1 MPGGTVH
8 AAHHGRVRN
17 HFSRAGP
24 RARPRTPIMH
34 TGNDRAPPQ
43 YSPPSSLVCSVA
55 LPSMSLP
62 AAPPTV
68 DAFPGRPLPEPEPEQ
83 DPAQEPVADEDS
95 EGPTMAYDGLMEKG
109 ESESEPDPETEELL
123 RQYEAELD
131 EEPEDEEPEDE
142 EGAALQRTDSA
153 SLVAQAE
160 QLIKVSSKRLAQLQE
175 MAVEA
180 LMEALPTPPGLDEE
194 GQQHQ
199 QVHPPPFP
207 NQSGPAL
214 LSLDAVSH
222 SMLAFSCAGEREGG
236 GRGAEAGRGR
246 GGRQQ
251 VGAAAAANGVA
262 QDARARGRRAAR
274 PPTLQGGA
282 GATGAR
288 AVAAAQDDE
297 LTT

>member
-1 MPGGTVH
+1 MPGSTVQ
-8 AAHHGRVRN
+8 AAHHSRVRD

-24 RARPRTPIMH
+24 RARPRTPIMD

-83 DPAQEPVADEDS
+83 DPAQEPEPVADEDS
-95 EGPTMAYDGLMEKG
+95 EGPTMAYDGVRS
-109 ESESEPDPETEELL
+109 ESAESEPDPETEELL

-131 EEPEDEEPEDE
+131 EEPEDEEGE
-142 EGAALQRTDSA
+142 ALQRTDSA

-180 LMEALPTPPGLDEE
+180 LMEALPTPPGLEEEE

-199 QVHPPPFP
+199 QV
-207 NQSGPAL
+207 
-214 LSLDAVSH
+214 
-222 SMLAFSCAGEREGG
+222 
-236 GRGAEAGRGR
+236 
-246 GGRQQ
+246 
-251 VGAAAAANGVA
+251 
-262 QDARARGRRAAR
+262 
-274 PPTLQGGA
+274 
-282 GATGAR
+282 
-288 AVAAAQDDE
+288 
-297 LTT
+297 